1 MKTIDQLLVWW
12 ITTTG
17 IGLSLMGVLANDL
30 TTSHTMSLIGLI
42 LTITGIIYHL
52 KTNSK

>member
-1 MKTIDQLLVWW
+1 MKAIDQLLVWW

-30 TTSHTMSLIGLI
+30 STSHSLSLIGLT
-42 LTITGIIYHL
+42 LTITGIIYNL
-52 KTNSK
+52 KNNSK